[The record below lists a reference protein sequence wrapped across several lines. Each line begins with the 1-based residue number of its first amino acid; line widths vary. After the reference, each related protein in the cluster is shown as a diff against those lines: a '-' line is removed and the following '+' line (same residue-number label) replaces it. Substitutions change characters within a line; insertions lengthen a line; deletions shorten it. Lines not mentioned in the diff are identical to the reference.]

1 MDMDNEMNAPA
12 APEPEE
18 LPTESAV
25 PESTGPEASA
35 SEASEPEAA
44 TDAAVTDATA
54 TDTAA
59 ADPAAAGVAAG
70 LEIGSEAVAEGPRL
84 PTTLR
89 GRVEKDGTAIGTGRR
104 KTAVA
109 RVRLRKGSGKITVN
123 DRPFEEYFPVER
135 QRLMIEAPLQKTGML
150 GKVDIAV
157 RASGGGINGQAGAM
171 ILGIARAIQ
180 ALEPEQHG
188 PLSDGG
194 FLTRDDRM
202 VERKKY
208 GHKKARRS
216 FQFSKR

>member
-1 MDMDNEMNAPA
+1 MDMDNENNDATT
-12 APEPEE
+12 PEPEE
-18 LPTESAV
+18 VSAEATAGESSAA
-25 PESTGPEASA
+25 EASA
-35 SEASEPEAA
+35 DSSTE
-44 TDAAVTDATA
+44 
-54 TDTAA
+54 TAA
-59 ADPAAAGVAAG
+59 DSGVAGG
-70 LEIGSEAVAEGPRL
+70 LEIGSQAVEEGPRL

-157 RASGGGINGQAGAM
+157 RASGGGVNGQAGAM

>member
-12 APEPEE
+12 AREPEE
-18 LPTESAV
+18 VPTESTGL
-25 PESTGPEASA
+25 ESAAAESA
-35 SEASEPEAA
+35 ETQSSAPEAA
-44 TDAAVTDATA
+44 ADAAAGE
-54 TDTAA
+54 
-59 ADPAAAGVAAG
+59 PAAAGLAAG
-70 LEIGSEAVAEGPRL
+70 LEIGSGAVEEGPRL

-109 RVRLRKGSGKITVN
+109 RVRLRKGSGRITVN

>member
-1 MDMDNEMNAPA
+1 MEMEDEVKDMPVEDKDAEGEDVA
-12 APEPEE
+12 AE
-18 LPTESAV
+18 T
-25 PESTGPEASA
+25 
-35 SEASEPEAA
+35 PEAA
-44 TDAAVTDATA
+44 APATES
-54 TDTAA
+54 
-59 ADPAAAGVAAG
+59 VAAG
-70 LEIGSEAVAEGPRL
+70 LDIGSATPETAPRV
-84 PTTLR
+84 PMTIR
-89 GRVEKDGTAIGTGRR
+89 GRIDKHGTAMGTGRR

-109 RVRLRKGSGKITVN
+109 RVRLKKGSGTITVN

-135 QRLMIEAPLQKTGML
+135 QRLMIQAPLSATGML

-157 RASGGGINGQAGAM
+157 RASGGGVNGQAGAM

>member
-1 MDMDNEMNAPA
+1 MELENTPETPEENAP
-12 APEPEE
+12 
-18 LPTESAV
+18 V
-25 PESTGPEASA
+25 PGDVP
-35 SEASEPEAA
+35 A
-44 TDAAVTDATA
+44 TDESPETPSVL
-54 TDTAA
+54 
-59 ADPAAAGVAAG
+59 AG
-70 LEIGSEAVAEGPRL
+70 LELGSQESAERAVRL

-89 GRVEKDGTAIGTGRR
+89 GRVDKDGTAMGTGRR

-109 RVRLRKGSGKITVN
+109 RVRLKKGKGMIVVN

-135 QRLMIEAPLQKTGML
+135 QRLMIQAPLQVTDML

-157 RASGGGINGQAGAM
+157 RASGGGINGQAGAV

-180 ALEPEQHG
+180 ALDPEKHG
-188 PLSDGG
+188 ALSDGG

>member
-1 MDMDNEMNAPA
+1 MEIENEVNETPA
-12 APEPEE
+12 DDIGAATPEVPADEPVAAE
-18 LPTESAV
+18 GAV
-25 PESTGPEASA
+25 P
-35 SEASEPEAA
+35 
-44 TDAAVTDATA
+44 
-54 TDTAA
+54 
-59 ADPAAAGVAAG
+59 G
-70 LEIGSEAVAEGPRL
+70 LEIGSEAPEATVRL

-109 RVRLRKGSGKITVN
+109 RVRLKKGSGKITVN
-123 DRPFEEYFPVER
+123 GRAFEEYFPVER
-135 QRLMIEAPLQKTGML
+135 QRLMIQAPLESTGML

-180 ALEPEQHG
+180 AIEPEQHG
-188 PLSDGG
+188 VLSDGG

>member
-1 MDMDNEMNAPA
+1 MEIEN
-12 APEPEE
+12 
-18 LPTESAV
+18 
-25 PESTGPEASA
+25 EASA
-35 SEASEPEAA
+35 AASEPDETPVETPVAEAA
-44 TDAAVTDATA
+44 MAAEQ
-54 TDTAA
+54 AA
-59 ADPAAAGVAAG
+59 SQTEGAGLAAG
-70 LEIGSEAVAEGPRL
+70 LEIGSQAEETAPRV
-84 PTTLR
+84 PATLR
-89 GRVEKDGTAIGTGRR
+89 GRVDKDGTAIGTGRR

-109 RVRLRKGSGKITVN
+109 RVRVKKGTGKITVN

-135 QRLMIEAPLQKTGML
+135 QRLMIEAPLQVTGMM
-150 GKVDIAV
+150 GKFDIWV
-157 RASGGGINGQAGAM
+157 RATGGGVNGQAGAM

>member
-1 MDMDNEMNAPA
+1 MDDAMENEAENEATEKPGMESNDSVEANAPESTESAPA
-12 APEPEE
+12 AE
-18 LPTESAV
+18 
-25 PESTGPEASA
+25 G
-35 SEASEPEAA
+35 
-44 TDAAVTDATA
+44 
-54 TDTAA
+54 
-59 ADPAAAGVAAG
+59 GVAAG
-70 LEIGSEAVAEGPRL
+70 LVIGSAVPEAGPRL
-84 PTTLR
+84 PTTIR
-89 GRVEKDGTAIGTGRR
+89 GRIDKHGTAMGTGRR

-109 RVRLRKGSGKITVN
+109 RVRLRKGNGTIVVN

-135 QRLMIEAPLQKTGML
+135 QRLMIQAPLTATGML
-150 GKVDIAV
+150 GKVDITV
-157 RASGGGINGQAGAM
+157 RAAGGGINGQAGAM

-208 GHKKARRS
+208 GHRKARRS

>member
-1 MDMDNEMNAPA
+1 VIEMENEANDKPDVDSNDTPTEAVAAESA
-12 APEPEE
+12 APV
-18 LPTESAV
+18 SAV
-25 PESTGPEASA
+25 PET
-35 SEASEPEAA
+35 SEPAA
-44 TDAAVTDATA
+44 ESV
-54 TDTAA
+54 
-59 ADPAAAGVAAG
+59 VAG
-70 LEIGSEAVAEGPRL
+70 LTIGSAAPETVLRM
-84 PTTLR
+84 PTTIR
-89 GRVEKDGTAIGTGRR
+89 GRIDKFGTAMGTGRR

-109 RVRLRKGSGKITVN
+109 RVRLRKGSGTITVN

-135 QRLMIEAPLQKTGML
+135 QRLMIQQPLTATGML

-157 RASGGGINGQAGAM
+157 RASGGGVNGQAGAM